1 MYDLKR
7 MNETVRIIASVSI
20 VWAVIALFVQWI
32 QSRAQDRKEYG
43 VKAGSVIKGI
53 IYNFTWAM
61 TPRHKESMRLYPIEF
76 IIGVLMHV
84 GIFLAIVRVLLILI
98 NPQITQI
105 SQIMQIVITIL
116 LGIAA
121 LCGLYQFLR
130 RVLSK
135 ELRALSCFDDYLAI
149 IITIDFLIAAFM
161 HEIGFL
167 SPPIFLIHATVVFIY
182 LPIGKLKHA
191 LFFFIAR
198 AEFGARLGYRG
209 TYPGKS

>member
-1 MYDLKR
+1 M
-7 MNETVRIIASVSI
+7 
-20 VWAVIALFVQWI
+20 VIALVVQWI

-76 IIGVLMHV
+76 IIGVLMHI
-84 GIFLAIVRVLLILI
+84 GILLAIARVILMLAYPPI
-98 NPQITQI
+98 AEIKQVAFVMIFGI
-105 SQIMQIVITIL
+105 SI
-116 LGIAA
+116 

-135 ELRALSCFDDYLAI
+135 ELRTISCFDDYLAI
-149 IITIDFLIAAFM
+149 IITIDFLIAAFL
-161 HEIGFL
+161 HEIGIL

-209 TYPGKS
+209 IYPSKT

>member
-1 MYDLKR
+1 MY
-7 MNETVRIIASVSI
+7 EAESIIAAGSI
-20 VWAVIALFVQWI
+20 AWMVIALVVQWI
-32 QSRAQDRKEYG
+32 QARGSGRKEYS
-43 VKAGSVIKGI
+43 VKAGSAIKGI
-53 IYNFTWAM
+53 IYNFTYAM

-76 IIGVLMHV
+76 TIGVLMHV
-84 GIFLAIVRVLLILI
+84 GILLAIVRVILMLTYPPI
-98 NPQITQI
+98 AEIKQVAFVIIFGI
-105 SQIMQIVITIL
+105 SI
-116 LGIAA
+116 
-121 LCGLYQFLR
+121 LCGFYQFLR

-135 ELRALSCFDDYLAI
+135 EMRVMSCFDDYLAI

-198 AEFGARLGYRG
+198 ADLGARLGYRG
-209 TYPGKS
+209 TYPVKRGES